1 MKTATLSQPHA
12 PQGGTLWDA
21 IAAVAR
27 AMAASA
33 RRRRARR
40 LATASLRGLSDR
52 ALQDIGLHRSEICSV
67 IHGIDH
73 GTENE
78 RKRSHESA

>member
-12 PQGGTLWDA
+12 PQSGSAWDA
-21 IAAVAR
+21 IAAMVR
-27 AMAASA
+27 TMIENN

-40 LATASLRGLSDR
+40 IASASLRGLSDL
-52 ALQDIGLHRSEICSV
+52 ALQDIGMHRSEICSV
-67 IHGIDH
+67 VH

-78 RKRSHESA
+78 RKRTHESA